1 MKFLDRLKN
10 RFARKPLSPD
20 TISEIAQET
29 ADKKNESFFA
39 RYYREARQYR
49 ADAHIR
55 RELGKT
61 RAYAISSRPRTMQ
74 ADTKVVGQTK
84 DYLELANGQR
94 IRKAGPLR
102 NPALRNLRDGAR
114 GESVKQFLKAA

>member
-1 MKFLDRLKN
+1 MSFFDKLKN

-49 ADAHIR
+49 LDARIR

-61 RAYAISSRPRTMQ
+61 RAYAIASRPRTMQ
-74 ADTKVVGQTK
+74 AGTKVVGQSK

-94 IRKAGPLR
+94 ICEAGPLR
-102 NPALRNLRDGAR
+102 NPVLRNLRDSAR
-114 GESVKQFLKAA
+114 GESVTRFLKAA